1 MSDLEGGSLTQSQV
15 DQLVEAVRSGEVPRS
30 WDSLTPATRAKSIDF
45 RDPSWSQDRII
56 RRRLGVLDLVFSRLA
71 PALQITLTKSLRFP
85 VRASVA
91 RMELMQFG
99 DFTEQLGG
107 RSTLFEVI
115 RLDPLRGVSL
125 ICLDRLIIYSLV
137 DALMG
142 GLGVP
147 EMPEDRDISEIEA
160 SLLDRIHADIGRD
173 FENAWR
179 PWFPLSVE
187 HVRTE
192 RLSKYI
198 TTLPK
203 QEVCHVAQIEVAG
216 DVLPPSSIW
225 FVLPYANLEP
235 LHDAISAGSGE
246 EVDPNWRS
254 NLERHIRETRTR
266 VTAVVGETE
275 VPASRISNL
284 TEGDLIELP
293 VRADQ
298 EIEVRVE
305 GEPIF
310 WGHLGQTHKRY
321 GIKISRARAA
331 VKRVVDR
338 AAGQVLVRK
347 GLISREQLAVAQ
359 MDEVL
364 NRRPFVDSMVARG
377 WVDKSTIE
385 KALS

>member
-1 MSDLEGGSLTQSQV
+1 MSDPEGGPLTQVQI
-15 DQLVEAVRSGEVPRS
+15 DQLVEAVREGQLPPGKG
-30 WDSLTPATRAKSIDF
+30 SLAPVTVAKSIDF

-56 RRRLGVLDLVFSRLA
+56 RRRLGVLDLVFSRLT
-71 PALQITLTKSLRFP
+71 PALQITMTKNLRFP
-85 VRASVA
+85 IRASVA
-91 RMELMQFG
+91 RMELQKFG
-99 DFTEQLGG
+99 DFAEQLSGK
-107 RSTLFEVI
+107 STLLGVV
-115 RLDPLRGVSL
+115 RLDPLRGFSL
-125 ICLDRLIIYSLV
+125 ICMDRLIIYSLI

-147 EMPEDRDISEIEA
+147 DIPDDREISEIEA
-160 SLLDRIHADIGRD
+160 SLLERIHADIGRD

-187 HVRTE
+187 HVRTD
-192 RLSKYI
+192 RLSKYV
-198 TTLPK
+198 TALPK

-254 NLERHIRETRTR
+254 NLERHVRETLTT
-266 VTAVVGETE
+266 VTAALGETE
-275 VPASRISNL
+275 LRTSRIGSL
-284 TEGDLIELP
+284 AEGDVIELP
-293 VRADQ
+293 VRADE

-305 GEPIF
+305 GEPTF
-310 WGHLGQTHKRY
+310 WGRLGQTHKRY
-321 GIKISRARAA
+321 GIRITKSRAP
-331 VKRVVDR
+331 VKRIVDR
-338 AAGQVLVRK
+338 AAGQILVRK
-347 GLISREQLAVAQ
+347 GLISREQLVVAQ
-359 MDEVL
+359 MDEIL
-364 NRRPFVDSMVARG
+364 NRRPFVDSVVARG

>member
-1 MSDLEGGSLTQSQV
+1 MSDPEGGSLTQRQV
-15 DQLVEAVRSGEVPRS
+15 DQLVEAVRSGELPRS
-30 WDSLTPATRAKSIDF
+30 EGSLTSVARAKSIDF

-56 RRRLGVLDLVFSRLA
+56 RRRLGVLDLVFGRLT

-91 RMELMQFG
+91 RMELMQFA

-107 RSTLFEVI
+107 RSTLFEVV

-147 EMPEDRDISEIEA
+147 DMPEDRDISEIEA
-160 SLLDRIHADIGRD
+160 SLLDRIHVDIGRD

-179 PWFPLSVE
+179 PWFPLSIE

-275 VPASRISNL
+275 VPTSRISNL

-305 GEPIF
+305 GEPTF

-321 GIKISRARAA
+321 GIKISHARAA

-338 AAGQVLVRK
+338 AAGQILVRK
-347 GLISREQLAVAQ
+347 GLISREQLVVAQ

-377 WVDKSTIE
+377 WVDRSTIE